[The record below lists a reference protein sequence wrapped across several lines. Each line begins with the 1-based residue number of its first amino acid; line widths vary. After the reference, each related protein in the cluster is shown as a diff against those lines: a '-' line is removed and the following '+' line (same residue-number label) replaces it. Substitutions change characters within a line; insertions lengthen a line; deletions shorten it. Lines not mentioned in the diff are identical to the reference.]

1 MSRRRRSLCSAEALR
16 APNIQH
22 LDRLLPHT
30 PPTSAGNFFPLPIG
44 PPWLLSLRHVG
55 CRHALRRSSCATRA
69 RGEPSLAAQNF
80 NMPALSPTMTEGNIA
95 TWKIKEALTDAGDS
109 FSAGDVLLEI
119 ETDKAQMDVEAQDDG
134 ILAKIIQGD
143 GSKAV
148 QVGSRI
154 AVTAEPGDDLSS
166 LEIPKEDAASKQAE
180 APKEQQKE
188 EPKPVTK
195 EERTSTPPPQKSGS
209 SSSSKATKQTYP
221 LYPSVEHLL
230 KTNGL
235 SKADADKIPAS
246 GPGGRLLKGDV
257 LAYIGKI
264 QESYPSELADI
275 FKKRSHLDLSN
286 IKVMPKKETPA
297 KKPAVATE
305 APKVVE
311 DLPVEVA
318 LSVSLTAVTE
328 CQRRVKDSI
337 GVFLPLTTFVARAA
351 ELANENLPRSK
362 TAKPTADELFNAV
375 LGLDKVSGQGI
386 SRGNFVPQVTSLPP
400 TAVGLRPTSFK
411 KPDVLDILAGKKP
424 AARGAKPVGAGKTVG
439 PLNVFSVSV
448 PKGDEKRGRVFL
460 ERVKAVLEAEPG
472 RLVV

>member
-1 MSRRRRSLCSAEALR
+1 
-16 APNIQH
+16 
-22 LDRLLPHT
+22 
-30 PPTSAGNFFPLPIG
+30 
-44 PPWLLSLRHVG
+44 
-55 CRHALRRSSCATRA
+55 
-69 RGEPSLAAQNF
+69 
-80 NMPALSPTMTEGNIA
+80 
-95 TWKIKEALTDAGDS
+95 
-109 FSAGDVLLEI
+109 
-119 ETDKAQMDVEAQDDG
+119 MDVEAQDDG
-134 ILAKIIQGD
+134 ILAKILQGD

-166 LEIPKEDAASKQAE
+166 LEIPKEDSSKTAE
-180 APKEQQKE
+180 APKEQPKKE
-188 EPKPVTK
+188 SKPVPK
-195 EERTSTPPPQKSGS
+195 EDRSSPPPPQKSGS
-209 SSSSKATKQTYP
+209 ASSSKATKQTYP

-264 QESYPSELADI
+264 QESYPAELADL
-275 FKKRSHLDLSN
+275 FKQRSHLDLSN
-286 IKVMPKKETPA
+286 IKVMPKKEAPA
-297 KKPAVATE
+297 QKPAAAAE
-305 APKVVE
+305 SPKVVE
-311 DLPVEVA
+311 DLPVEIA
-318 LSVSLTAVTE
+318 LPVSLTAVTQ
-328 CQRRVKDSI
+328 CQKRVKDSI

-375 LGLDKVSGQGI
+375 LGLDKVSGQGL

-400 TAVGLRPTSFK
+400 TAVSTRPASFK

-424 AARGAKPVGAGKTVG
+424 AARVAKLAGGVGQAVG

>member
-1 MSRRRRSLCSAEALR
+1 
-16 APNIQH
+16 
-22 LDRLLPHT
+22 
-30 PPTSAGNFFPLPIG
+30 
-44 PPWLLSLRHVG
+44 
-55 CRHALRRSSCATRA
+55 
-69 RGEPSLAAQNF
+69 
-80 NMPALSPTMTEGNIA
+80 MTEGNIA
-95 TWKIKEALTDAGDS
+95 TWKIKEGDS

-143 GSKAV
+143 NSKQV
-148 QVGSRI
+148 QVGTRI

-166 LEIPKEDAASKQAE
+166 LEIPAEDAAANKAE
-180 APKEQQKE
+180 APKEQPKE
-188 EPKPVTK
+188 ESKSAPK
-195 EERTSTPPPQKSGS
+195 EERAATPPAKSDGAKKS
-209 SSSSKATKQTYP
+209 SGKATKQTYP

-257 LAYIGKI
+257 LAYVGKI
-264 QESYPSELADI
+264 QESYPSELADR
-275 FKKRSHLDLSN
+275 FTKLAHLDLSN
-286 IKVMPKKETPA
+286 IKVMPKKEAPA
-297 KKPAVATE
+297 KKPAAATE

-311 DLPVEVA
+311 DLPVEIA
-318 LSVSLTAVTE
+318 LPVSLTAVTE
-328 CQRRVKDSI
+328 CQKRVKDSI
-337 GVFLPLTTFVARAA
+337 GVFLPLTTFIARAT
-351 ELANENLPRSK
+351 ELANEDLPRSK

-375 LGLDKVSGQGI
+375 LGLDKVAGKSF
-386 SRGNFVPQVTSLPP
+386 SRGHFVPQVTSLPP
-400 TAVGLRPTSFK
+400 TTVSKRPASFK
-411 KPDVLDILAGKKP
+411 KPDVLEILAGKK
-424 AARGAKPVGAGKTVG
+424 AVARGAKAVGGAERVVG

>member
-1 MSRRRRSLCSAEALR
+1 MASLAAACRVSARAASQQLRNHGARRAL
-16 APNIQH
+16 H
-22 LDRLLPHT
+22 
-30 PPTSAGNFFPLPIG
+30 AGQ
-44 PPWLLSLRHVG
+44 
-55 CRHALRRSSCATRA
+55 
-69 RGEPSLAAQNF
+69 PSLAAQNF

-95 TWKIKEALTDAGDS
+95 SWKIKEGDS

-143 GSKAV
+143 NSKQV
-148 QVGSRI
+148 QVGTRI

-166 LEIPKEDAASKQAE
+166 LEIPAEDAAANKAE
-180 APKEQQKE
+180 APKEQPKE
-188 EPKPVTK
+188 ESKSVPK
-195 EERTSTPPPQKSGS
+195 EERTVTPPAKSDS
-209 SSSSKATKQTYP
+209 AKKSSSSKATKQTYP

-230 KTNGL
+230 KNNGL

-257 LAYIGKI
+257 LAYVGKI
-264 QESYPSELADI
+264 QESYPSELADR
-275 FKKRSHLDLSN
+275 FTKLSHLDLSN
-286 IKVMPKKETPA
+286 IKVMPKKEAPA
-297 KKPAVATE
+297 KKPAAAAK

-311 DLPVEVA
+311 DLPVEIA
-318 LSVSLTAVTE
+318 LPVSLTAVTE
-328 CQRRVKDSI
+328 CQKRVKDSI
-337 GVFLPLTTFVARAA
+337 GVFLPLTTFIARAT
-351 ELANENLPRSK
+351 ELANEDLPRSK

-375 LGLDKVSGQGI
+375 LGLDKVAGKEF
-386 SRGNFVPQVTSLPP
+386 SRGHFVPQVTSLPP
-400 TAVGLRPTSFK
+400 TTVNKRPASFK
-411 KPDVLDILAGKKP
+411 KPDVLEILAGKKTV
-424 AARGAKPVGAGKTVG
+424 ARGAKAGGGTERVVG